1 MPVIIHNHIEKSC
14 FYGLVS
20 PAFDTR
26 TTIIYDANTYVQN
39 LMIVC

>member
-1 MPVIIHNHIEKSC
+1 
-14 FYGLVS
+14 LVS